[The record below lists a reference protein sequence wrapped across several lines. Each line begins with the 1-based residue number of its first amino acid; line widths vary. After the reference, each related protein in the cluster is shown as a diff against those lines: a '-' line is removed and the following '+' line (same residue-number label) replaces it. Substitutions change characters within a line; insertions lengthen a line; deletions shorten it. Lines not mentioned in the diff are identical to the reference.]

1 MRIAIFA
8 SGASSFRLRRNVAA
22 TAGATSIAVL
32 AITPVAAE
40 GRTPCRLE
48 TFATAAVS
56 AVVDGRTI
64 VLADGREVRL
74 AGVEVPPLDG
84 VDDRGSRD
92 PHAVAAKDALATL
105 VVGQDI
111 ILRHAKPETDR
122 YGRLIAH
129 VFVSRGG
136 TDYQVG
142 RDLVASGHARLA
154 PRAGEQA
161 CAAAMIVA
169 ERSARQAKL
178 GLWADPRYEI
188 RQAENPASILAERGH
203 FTLVQGK
210 VLSVR
215 ESGATIYVNF
225 GRRWTDDFTVTIAK
239 RQEPLFAAAG
249 IEPKKLQGRRILVRG
264 WVEERGGP
272 WIEAVRPEQIEVV
285 GRD

>member
-1 MRIAIFA
+1 M
-8 SGASSFRLRRNVAA
+8 FRLRWNVAA
-22 TAGATSIAVL
+22 TTGATSIAVL

-40 GRTPCRLE
+40 GRAPCRLE

-56 AVVDGRTI
+56 AVVDGRTM

-84 VDDRGSRD
+84 VDNRGSRD
-92 PHAVAAKDALATL
+92 PNAIAAKDALATL
-105 VVGQDI
+105 VAGRDI

-129 VFVSRGG
+129 VFVNRGG
-136 TDYQVG
+136 MDYQVE
-142 RDLVASGHARLA
+142 RDLVASGHARLS

-161 CAAAMIVA
+161 CAVAMIAA
-169 ERSARQAKL
+169 ERSARHAKL

-225 GRRWTDDFTVTIAK
+225 GRRWTNDFTVTIAK